1 MIFGIFTLFVALT
14 LASTAA
20 WFSIAGL
27 IAIFSA
33 SKLSIGIMGSVLEIA
48 KLVSVS
54 WLYRNWNVAA
64 LSIKT
69 YLCLAVVVL
78 MIITSMGIFGFL
90 SKAHLEHAISSGG
103 TNEIKI
109 QNLERRIIVQETTIS
124 DAERVLA
131 QLDSSVETLIAY
143 DRIRGPDGALAVREA
158 QAAERQSLN
167 KSINN
172 AFNIIET
179 LQTELSPLLQSKLA
193 LEVEVG
199 PLKYIAELIYG
210 EENAQEN
217 FDSAIRGVILLLVVV
232 FDPLAV
238 VLLLAANQSLYRSGI
253 HLETRHT
260 TTFNEEHHEAFTQQD
275 ITNQAAEYDMVVD
288 KLKEQV
294 DSLNEQ
300 NRSLKADL
308 VTEQSRPPRVEEKI
322 VEVIK
327 EPAINI
333 DLTAPQAIL
342 DMENMLKKKLERGND

>member
-1 MIFGIFTLFVALT
+1 MIFGILTLIVALT

-33 SKLSIGIMGSVLEIA
+33 SQLSIGIMGSVLEIA

-64 LSIKT
+64 TGIKA
-69 YLCLAVVVL
+69 YLCLAVGVL
-78 MIITSMGIFGFL
+78 MLITSLGIFGFL
-90 SKAHLEHAISSGG
+90 SKAHLEHSISSGG

-109 QNLERRIIVQETTIS
+109 QNLERRITVQESSIV
-124 DAERVLA
+124 DAERVLS
-131 QLDSSVETLIAY
+131 QLDSAVEVLISY
-143 DRIRGPDGALAVREA
+143 DRIRGPDGALAVRKS

-167 KSINN
+167 ESINA
-172 AFNIIET
+172 AFSKIET
-179 LQTELSPLLQSKLA
+179 LQADLDPLLQAKLS

-210 EENAQEN
+210 EENAQQH

-253 HLETRHT
+253 HLETQHT
-260 TTFNEEHHEAFTQQD
+260 STFKEAMHENSVQSDQSD
-275 ITNQAAEYDMVVD
+275 QATEKAMVD
-288 KLKEQV
+288 LRKQV
-294 DSLNEQ
+294 DILDEQ

-308 VTEQSRPPRVEEKI
+308 ATEQSRPPRVEEKI

-333 DLTAPQAIL
+333 DLTAPQSIL
-342 DMENMLKKKLERGND
+342 DMENLLKKKLERGDD